1 VTNRRNPYPGIID
14 DMYVSMRSPSTVYA
28 YTSFAESSS
37 LCDNVPKPTN
47 WIFHKHIARSIHLPD
62 SPPSS
67 TTWAR

>member
-1 VTNRRNPYPGIID
+1 
-14 DMYVSMRSPSTVYA
+14 VYA